1 MTEPTERQ
9 AADGLPPSLRA
20 RAMAAIAIAVA
31 MSVLDSAIAN
41 IALPTIAEE
50 LSTSPANSVWVVN
63 AYQLAVTVSLL
74 PLASLG
80 DIIGYRR
87 VYSVGLAVF
96 TAASLACA
104 LSHSLPMLVAAR
116 LVQGLGGAGIMSVNS
131 AMVRFIYPRAMLGRG
146 LGFNAFVVATSSAT
160 GPTIAAAI
168 LAVASW
174 HWLFA
179 VNVPLGI
186 IALVIASRVLPATPR
201 AGHRFDLLG
210 AVLNAVTFGL
220 LITGVDGLG
229 HSGNLHIV
237 LPEIAVAVLVGIVFV
252 RHQHLSSSPVLPVD
266 LFRRPV
272 FSLSVATSIC
282 SYTAQSLAYVSLP
295 FFFQYAGGMSQIET
309 GLLMTPWPAVVVF
322 IAPLAGRLSDRY
334 PAGLLGGLGLAVM
347 TAGMLL
353 VLFLPAHAAHANIA
367 WRMAVC
373 GLGFG
378 FFQSPNNRLL
388 VSSAPRERSG
398 AGSGMLATARLL
410 GQTMGSALVAVMFGL
425 TSGIAQGASLSMA
438 VGAGFTAVGAVL
450 SSLRLTQR
458 QPT

>member
-1 MTEPTERQ
+1 MDET
-9 AADGLPPSLRA
+9 DGLPPALRM
-20 RAMAAIAIAVA
+20 RAMATMAIAVA
-31 MSVLDSAIAN
+31 MAVLDSAIAN
-41 IALPTIAEE
+41 IALPTIAQE
-50 LSTSPANSVWVVN
+50 LQITPAGSVWVVN

-80 DIIGYRR
+80 DIVGYRR

-96 TAASLACA
+96 TLASLACA
-104 LSHSLPMLVAAR
+104 LSTSLPMLVAAR
-116 LVQGLGGAGIMSVNS
+116 LLQGLGGAGIMSVNS
-131 AMVRFIYPRAMLGRG
+131 ALVRFIFPRSMLGRG
-146 LGFNAFVVATSSAT
+146 LGFNAFIVATSSAT

-168 LAVASW
+168 LAVGSW

-179 VNVPLGI
+179 INVPLGAV
-186 IALVIASRVLPATPR
+186 ALVLALRVLPNTPR

-210 AVLNAVTFGL
+210 AALNAATLGL

-229 HSGNLHIV
+229 QRGNLHIV
-237 LPEIAVAVLVGIVFV
+237 LPEIIAAVLIGFVFLK
-252 RHQHLSSSPVLPVD
+252 HQHGSPAPVLPVD

-295 FFFQYAGGMSQIET
+295 FFFQYVGGMSQIET
-309 GLLMTPWPAVVVF
+309 GLLMTPWPAIVVF

-353 VLFLPAHAAHANIA
+353 MLFMPPHAGHADVA

-410 GQTMGSALVAVMFGL
+410 GQTTGSALVAVMFGL
-425 TSGIAQGASLSMA
+425 TTGVAQGAALALA
-438 VGAGFTAVGAVL
+438 VGAAFTATGAVL
-450 SSLRLTQR
+450 STLRLTQR
-458 QPT
+458 QPS